1 MGGALYGD
9 AFVAVC
15 YLSYC
20 VSEWFFFGWGWGG
33 VLYFVVVDVVVRPDS
48 VDTIVATQIGA
59 SDRKMVRFDIHGE
72 VQNNMELGTIDQ
84 DQVMDGGV
92 CGRDQADETGSIR
105 AIVTLDQ
112 CIYDH

>member
-1 MGGALYGD
+1 METHSSRFVTFCIVLVSGFFLVGG
-9 AFVAVC
+9 
-15 YLSYC
+15 
-20 VSEWFFFGWGWGG
+20 EWGG

>member
-1 MGGALYGD
+1 MVFFLVGG
-9 AFVAVC
+9 
-15 YLSYC
+15 
-20 VSEWFFFGWGWGG
+20 EWGG